1 MDMAHPIA
9 YFEIVGGDDP
19 AVQQRFY
26 TELFGWQVDPV
37 ESTGDAY
44 ARVTGAGV
52 AGGIG
57 AFQGGPSYVTVYVQ
71 ADDPAAA
78 LERARAL
85 GAEVVMEAREVSPGV
100 TAGMFRDPAGHMV
113 GVMKGAPH
121 A

>member
-1 MDMAHPIA
+1 MADPIA

-19 AVQQRFY
+19 AAQHRFY
-26 TELFGWQVDPV
+26 AELFGWTVSPIA
-37 ESTGDAY
+37 STGGSY
-44 ARVTGAGV
+44 ASVEGAGI

-57 AFQGGPSYVTVYVQ
+57 AFQGGPSYVTVYVH

-78 LERARAL
+78 LERAAAL

-100 TAGMFRDPAGHMV
+100 IAGMFRDPAGHMV
-113 GVMKGAPH
+113 GVMKGTPH